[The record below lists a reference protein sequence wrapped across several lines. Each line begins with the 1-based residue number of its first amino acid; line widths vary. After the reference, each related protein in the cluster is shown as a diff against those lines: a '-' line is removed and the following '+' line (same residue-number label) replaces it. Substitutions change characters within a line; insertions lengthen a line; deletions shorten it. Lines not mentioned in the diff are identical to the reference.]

1 MSKLKKKVKSSKK
14 KTNKSKIPR
23 KVSAE
28 LFLSTTPKAG
38 NLNDHFGA
46 DS

>member
-1 MSKLKKKVKSSKK
+1 MGKFMHKKAKLH
-14 KTNKSKIPR
+14 KSKTHQPK
-23 KVSAE
+23 KVSAA
-28 LFLSTTPKAG
+28 LYLSTTPKAG